1 MSRAAVG
8 VVAVLG
14 LAGYVFIYSTG
25 RASVPIRSD
34 GFSYYVYLPSWFIH
48 ADPSLVTTAR
58 DCCGGHFPD
67 YTGIV
72 RWPGTRRWVNS
83 HPIGVALMQAPLF
96 FVAHALTWWTNLSPD
111 GFSFYYQH
119 AVGLSGLV
127 WGLAGLWMLRTFLL
141 RHFSV
146 SVTAAALIA
155 TTFGTNFFHYL
166 TFDSSFSHAYSFF
179 LVTAFLSL
187 IVEWHRSAS
196 RRVSLLLGLTAGML
210 VLTRHTNALV
220 LMVFPLYGL
229 MSGVSLRGILARAAI
244 HRSRVLEIAIA
255 GGLVLVPQTLI
266 YWSATGRPL
275 VNAYGDMGFD
285 FAAPKI
291 GSVLFSVEKG
301 LFFWSPI
308 LLLSLAGWAW
318 IVVSGHQLRAFA
330 LACAIVLAAQTYV
343 IASWWAWHFGSSYG
357 HRGFVDILPL
367 FAIGLA
373 GLFAGSAERRA
384 LLPVVATLSA
394 AAIALCSFQMLQ
406 CWHKIIPMEGT
417 TWETYRS
424 VFLQWR

>member
-1 MSRAAVG
+1 MSSISGAPRDVIRVNVG
-8 VVAVLG
+8 KD
-14 LAGYVFIYSTG
+14 
-25 RASVPIRSD
+25 VPIRSD

-48 ADPSLVTTAR
+48 ADPSLATTAR

-83 HPIGVALMQAPLF
+83 HPIGVAIMQAPLF

-127 WGLAGLWMLRTFLL
+127 RGLAGLWLLRAFLL
-141 RHFSV
+141 RHFSE
-146 SVTAAALIA
+146 SVTAATVIA
-155 TTFGTNFFHYL
+155 TTFGTNLFHYL
-166 TFDSSFSHAYSFF
+166 TFDSGFSHAYSFF

-187 IVEWHRSAS
+187 TVAWHRSAS
-196 RRVSLLLGLTAGML
+196 RRVSVLLGLTAGML
-210 VLTRHTNALV
+210 VLTRHTNAVV
-220 LMVFPLYGL
+220 LIAFPSYGL
-229 MSGVSLRGILARAAI
+229 MSGASLQSMLARTAI
-244 HRSRVLEIAIA
+244 HRSRLLEIAIA
-255 GGLVLVPQTLI
+255 GSLVLVPQVLI

-285 FAAPKI
+285 FTAPPL
-291 GSVLFSVEKG
+291 GRVLFSV
-301 LFFWSPI
+301 
-308 LLLSLAGWAW
+308 
-318 IVVSGHQLRAFA
+318 
-330 LACAIVLAAQTYV
+330 
-343 IASWWAWHFGSSYG
+343 
-357 HRGFVDILPL
+357 LPL

-384 LLPVVATLSA
+384 LLPVVVTLSA

-406 CWHKIIPMEGT
+406 CWHEIIPMAGT

-424 VFLQWR
+424 VFLRWR

>member
-48 ADPSLVTTAR
+48 ADPSLATTAR

-83 HPIGVALMQAPLF
+83 HPIGVAVMQAPLF

-119 AVGLSGLV
+119 AVGLSGLL
-127 WGLAGLWMLRTFLL
+127 WGLAGLCVLRTFLL
-141 RHFSV
+141 RHFSD

-187 IVEWHRSAS
+187 IVAWHRSPS

-220 LMVFPLYGL
+220 LMAFPLYGL

-244 HRSRVLEIAIA
+244 HRSRVLEIATA

-266 YWSATGRPL
+266 YWSATGAPL

-285 FAAPKI
+285 LTAPKI

-318 IVVSGHQLRAFA
+318 IVVSGHRLRAFA
-330 LACAIVLAAQTYV
+330 LACAIVLAAHTYV

-373 GLFAGSAERRA
+373 GLFACSAERRA
-384 LLPVVATLSA
+384 LLPVVAALSA

-406 CWHKIIPMEGT
+406 CWHGIIPMAGT